1 MSYQV
6 SIKKSAVKSLE
17 KISEPYFSSI
27 RKAIYGLAENPRP
40 KGYKKLKGRDGLRIR
55 VADYRIIYEVLD
67 EILVVDVVA
76 IGHRRGI
83 YE

>member
-17 KISEPYFSSI
+17 KIPEPYFTSI

-76 IGHRRGI
+76 IGHRSDI